1 MEKKI
6 LDGND
11 LNRVMD
17 GFDFEKVHAYM
28 VLTKWTW
35 WNQSKND
42 YYQPSLEAL
51 RIQAETLLWKVM
63 ESETPATSIGTGGF
77 MAYKFPWGLKL
88 TFEPF
93 KSSTY

>member
-6 LDGND
+6 LDGHD

-28 VLTKWTW
+28 VLTNWKWVGRADAEMKTPTIE
-35 WNQSKND
+35 K
-42 YYQPSLEAL
+42 L
-51 RIQAETLLWKVM
+51 RIIGENLLWM
-63 ESETPATSIGTGGF
+63 CIEDNAPAAAKGTGGF

>member
-28 VLTKWTW
+28 VLTNWVWHRSGANESVTPTIEK
-35 WNQSKND
+35 
-42 YYQPSLEAL
+42 L
-51 RIQAETLLWKVM
+51 RIIAEQILWWAI
-63 ESETPATSIGTGGF
+63 EDNAPAAAKGTGGF